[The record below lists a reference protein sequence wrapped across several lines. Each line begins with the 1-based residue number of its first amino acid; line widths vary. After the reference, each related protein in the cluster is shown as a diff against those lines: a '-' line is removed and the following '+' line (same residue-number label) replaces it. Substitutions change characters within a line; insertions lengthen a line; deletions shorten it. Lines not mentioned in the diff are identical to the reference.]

1 MATNA
6 TRLALSPQTAVPES
20 LELPVQSAFG
30 YFIQRV
36 VEIIIAGAV
45 LIVTAPILLVV
56 GLIIKLGTPGPVL
69 FWQFRMGKDE
79 RPFRFVKFRTLY
91 ADARD
96 RWPELYEYRYTPE
109 QIENLTFKIRNDPR
123 VSPQGQ
129 WLRKST
135 LDELP
140 NFWNVLTGSM
150 ALVGPRPEIPEM
162 LAYYQGEGRL
172 KFKVRPGITGLAQIS
187 GRGRLSFADTVRL
200 DLEYVRNRSL
210 WLDLKLIVLTVYKI
224 VTRDGA
230 F

>member
-1 MATNA
+1 MASNA
-6 TRLALSPQTAVPES
+6 TRLALDPPVSQES
-20 LELPVQSAFG
+20 FDLPVQSAFA
-30 YFIQRV
+30 YFVQRV
-36 VEIIIAGAV
+36 VESIIAATV
-45 LIVTAPILLVV
+45 LIICAPILLVV
-56 GLIIKLGTPGPVL
+56 AAIIKAGTPGPAL

-96 RWPELYEYRYTPE
+96 RWPELYEYRYTPD
-109 QIENLTFKIRNDPR
+109 QVENLTFKIRNDPR
-123 VSPQGQ
+123 VSPQGE

-162 LAYYQGEGRL
+162 LAYYQGEPRL
-172 KFKVRPGITGLAQIS
+172 KFKVRPGVTGLAQIS

-200 DLEYVRNRSL
+200 DVEYVRNRSL
-210 WLDLKLIVLTVYKI
+210 WLDLKLIVMTIYKI
-224 VTRDGA
+224 VIRDGA